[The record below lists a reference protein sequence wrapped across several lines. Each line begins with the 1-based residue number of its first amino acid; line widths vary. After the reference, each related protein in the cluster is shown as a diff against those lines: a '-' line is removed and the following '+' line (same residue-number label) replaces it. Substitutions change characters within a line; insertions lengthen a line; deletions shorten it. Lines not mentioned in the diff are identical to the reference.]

1 MEVRAAKM
9 RDIVLASLVLAG
21 PFAFVQALLFRP
33 KMLAPYMAGVEG
45 VVPMELQTLA
55 AVLVFLG
62 VCALCCPCRRASRAA
77 IGIASALLCALA
89 AVLILS
95 VRVVW
100 ASAVVAALLAASGGM
115 VMGSLLRAGSFDDAS
130 GLADYVVSALVSL
143 CASSFFVHGSYAF
156 SENDAHGTVMLAVLM
171 GAAALLWAVMVEAGD
186 GDAEGTG
193 SAERPGCTEG
203 LGGAEGRFLATTSE
217 AHERLRDV
225 LRSVAPVMPAGF
237 ICAFSLGMAST
248 DPSLEAMLRYP
259 APFLVGILTCVVILF
274 ACALHWYRG
283 AEEQGS
289 EIILFMAFPSALGLL
304 AVLLSTVAPAEVPFS
319 LLVCSNLLF
328 LALVWVNVLYL
339 AGRRGGAFS
348 SAPVLCLTS
357 VLLLFWAGM
366 AASWAVPLAV
376 RTAITGA
383 GSVAYLVYL
392 VFFADRPNGLADSA
406 IATGTGAV
414 EGAGPAFTYEGNRAE
429 ATTALARDFAL
440 SPKETEVLPLLVRG
454 LSAAAMGRVLFISHE
469 TVKTHKYHIYQKCG
483 VHNFEEFVDLFER
496 YAGEVGDEY
505 RTELAR

>member
-1 MEVRAAKM
+1 MGARATKM

-33 KMLAPYMAGVEG
+33 KMLTPYMAGVEG
-45 VVPMELQTLA
+45 VVPLELQTLA
-55 AVLVFLG
+55 AVLVFWG
-62 VCALCCPCRRASRAA
+62 ACVLCRPQRRIFRMAV
-77 IGIASALLCALA
+77 GIAAALICAFA
-89 AVLILS
+89 VVLILS

-100 ASAVVAALLAASGGM
+100 ASAVVACLLAASGGM
-115 VMGSLLRAGSFDDAS
+115 VMGSLLRADPFDAAS

-171 GAAALLWAVMVEAGD
+171 GAAALLWAAMAW
-186 GDAEGTG
+186 
-193 SAERPGCTEG
+193 S
-203 LGGAEGRFLATTSE
+203 GGAEEAGRAEGRPLAAAPE
-217 AHERLRDV
+217 ARERLRDV
-225 LRSVAPVMPAGF
+225 LRTVAPVMPAGF

-259 APFLVGILTCVVILF
+259 APFLVGILTCVVVLF

-289 EIILFMAFPSALGLL
+289 EIILIMAFPSALGLL
-304 AVLLSTVAPAEVPFS
+304 AVLLSTVVPAEVPFS

-328 LALVWVNVLYL
+328 LAFVWVDVLYL
-339 AGRRGGAFS
+339 AGRRGGTFS
-348 SAPVLCLTS
+348 SAPVLCLAS

-366 AASWAVPLAV
+366 AASWAVPFAV

-406 IATGTGAV
+406 VAMGTGAV
-414 EGAGPAFTYEGNRAE
+414 EGAGPALTYEGIRAE
-429 ATTALARDFAL
+429 ATDALARDFAL

-496 YAGEVGDEY
+496 YAGEVGGGSQA
-505 RTELAR
+505 ELSQ

>member
-1 MEVRAAKM
+1 MGVRATKM

-33 KMLAPYMAGVEG
+33 KMLTPYMAGVEG
-45 VVPMELQTLA
+45 VVPMELQTLG
-55 AVLVFLG
+55 AVMVFWS
-62 VCALCCPCRRASRAA
+62 VCMLCCPQRRASRMVAGVAA
-77 IGIASALLCALA
+77 ALFCALA
-89 AVLILS
+89 AILILS

-100 ASAVVAALLAASGGM
+100 ASAVVAVLLSAGGGM
-115 VMGSLLRAGSFDDAS
+115 VLGSLLRARPFDAAS
-130 GLADYVVSALVSL
+130 GLADYVVSALISL

-171 GAAALLWAVMVEAGD
+171 GAAALLWAGVAW
-186 GDAEGTG
+186 
-193 SAERPGCTEG
+193 S
-203 LGGAEGRFLATTSE
+203 GGAEDFRGRTRAASPD
-217 AHERLRDV
+217 ARERLRDV
-225 LRSVAPVMPAGF
+225 LRTVAPVMPAGF

-248 DPSLEAMLRYP
+248 DPSLEALLRYP
-259 APFLVGILTCVVILF
+259 APFLVGILTCVIVLF

-289 EIILFMAFPSALGLL
+289 EIILVMAFPSAIGLL
-304 AVLLSTVAPAEVPFS
+304 AVLLSAVVPAEVSFS

-328 LALVWVNVLYL
+328 LALVWVDVLYL

-348 SAPVLCLTS
+348 SAPMLCLAS
-357 VLLLFWAGM
+357 VLLLFWVGM
-366 AASWAVPLAV
+366 AASWTVPLAV

-383 GSVAYLVYL
+383 SSVAYLVYL

-406 IATGTGAV
+406 VAAGTGAV
-414 EGAGPAFTYEGNRAE
+414 KGAGPALTYEGIRAE
-429 ATTALARDFAL
+429 ATAALARDFAL

-496 YAGEVGDEY
+496 YASEVGGCGQE
-505 RTELAR
+505 EILGA